1 MARAYKTHR
10 VKTVVMTLEFRDLL
24 CTELKKIRELR
35 DYHVAFYIKFND
47 DLPSINDEVMP
58 RIEKYNARHED
69 NCFER
74 YHTSY
79 IYRNQEIH
87 YLDSDVKIMALDCCQ
102 VGWVHNLIYVD
113 DVLNPQLVLR
123 QCVPRWVPYQNK
135 QDNETFKHPQVFIRH
150 LLERI
155 DNGTR
160 ETGDLERVSIEST
173 QELG

>member
-10 VKTVVMTLEFRDLL
+10 VKTVSMTLTFRNLL

-35 DYHVAFYIKFND
+35 DYHVAFYIKYND

-74 YHTSY
+74 YHPFY
-79 IYRNQEIH
+79 AYCNQEIH
-87 YLDSDVKIMALDCCQ
+87 YLDSDIKIMALDCSQ

-113 DVLNPQLVLR
+113 DALDPQKVLYH
-123 QCVPRWVPYQNK
+123 CVSRWTPYQNK
-135 QDNETFKHPQVFIRH
+135 TDEETLNHPQVFIQH

-155 DNGTR
+155 NNGTR
-160 ETGDLERVSIEST
+160 ETADLKRI
-173 QELG
+173 